1 MLAPLTRIILRYA
14 VGLVAG
20 MHVGELLAGD
30 PDIVM
35 IVAAGVGVAIEG
47 AYTLAKRT
55 GGAT

>member
-1 MLAPLTRIILRYA
+1 MFGPIARIILRYA

-30 PDIVM
+30 PDVVM
-35 IVAAGVGVAIEG
+35 IVAAGLGVAVEA
-47 AYTLAKRT
+47 AYAFAKRT